1 MMMQNDATIGGD
13 HVTTNRIEISPAVAE
28 YWANEH
34 SEWDIAR
41 LQNSVNFAISH
52 QITFGIYSWPLVDH
66 VKYKK
71 CRQNNLDHVD
81 PGAGHYG
88 GFYCN
93 SSLHTRFNCKPII

>member
-41 LQNSVNFAISH
+41 LQNSVDFAHSNE
-52 QITFGIYSWPLVDH
+52 ITIGIYSLPLVDH
-66 VKYKK
+66 VNYKK
-71 CRQNNLDHVD
+71 SR
-81 PGAGHYG
+81 
-88 GFYCN
+88 
-93 SSLHTRFNCKPII
+93 